1 MNCFPKTQKEKN
13 EIKKVKFKNCLIDT
27 KKNDD
32 TRNKEIVDQLVEEKN
47 YINDK
52 DNINYLKTNTKNIN
66 NLKNKLKSRLKSL
79 QKRYNTENSKNKNVI
94 KSELIYQK
102 VKLLEQN
109 ISQYQTEKNKNVKKK
124 RVSLLN
130 INE

>member
-47 YINDK
+47 YIN
-52 DNINYLKTNTKNIN
+52 II
-66 NLKNKLKSRLKSL
+66 
-79 QKRYNTENSKNKNVI
+79 
-94 KSELIYQK
+94 
-102 VKLLEQN
+102 
-109 ISQYQTEKNKNVKKK
+109 
-124 RVSLLN
+124 
-130 INE
+130 

>member
-1 MNCFPKTQKEKN
+1 MNCFPKMQKEKN

-109 ISQYQTEKNKNVKKK
+109 ISQYQTEKK
-124 RVSLLN
+124 
-130 INE
+130 

>member
-32 TRNKEIVDQLVEEKN
+32 TRNKGIVDQFVEEKN

-52 DNINYLKTNTKNIN
+52 NNIN

-79 QKRYNTENSKNKNVI
+79 QKI
-94 KSELIYQK
+94 
-102 VKLLEQN
+102 
-109 ISQYQTEKNKNVKKK
+109 
-124 RVSLLN
+124 
-130 INE
+130 